1 MYLPLKW
8 WIIPIFLLL
17 KITEV
22 VTVSLDLDSLAE
34 ANLTQY
40 DGSYFRGDLT
50 PPQPPSNLSL
60 APGASAA
67 ASNWGE
73 IVRWE
78 NTTQRFAW
86 RKKRQTVGR

>member
-17 KITEV
+17 PITEV

-40 DGSYFRGDLT
+40 NESYFRGDQST
-50 PPQPPSNLSL
+50 PQPPSNLSR
-60 APGASAA
+60 APGPSAA
-67 ASNWGE
+67 ASNWGG